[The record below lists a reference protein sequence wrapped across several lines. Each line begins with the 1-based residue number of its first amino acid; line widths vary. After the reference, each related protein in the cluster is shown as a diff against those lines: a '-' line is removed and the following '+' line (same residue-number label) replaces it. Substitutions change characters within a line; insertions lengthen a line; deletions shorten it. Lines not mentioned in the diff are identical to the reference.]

1 MSTERK
7 TTLHLVKQ
15 TVEPASHRDRGTELK
30 MTHRS
35 GANKQKSKDLETT
48 LADNESAGP
57 QDSRF
62 FEVVERLLE
71 SQQREKEEQQARWEQ
86 REEELCREKQE
97 ERVRWEEQQ
106 ETLWRDK
113 EEERRRA
120 DEEWALRL
128 EELKLRTKALRC
140 SEEIAVQSRAENA

>member
-1 MSTERK
+1 
-7 TTLHLVKQ
+7 
-15 TVEPASHRDRGTELK
+15 

-48 LADNESAGP
+48 SADNESAGP

-62 FEVVERLLE
+62 FEVVERLLD

-86 REEELCREKQE
+86 REEELRREKQQREEELRREKQE

-106 ETLWRDK
+106 ETLR
-113 EEERRRA
+113 
-120 DEEWALRL
+120 
-128 EELKLRTKALRC
+128 
-140 SEEIAVQSRAENA
+140 

>member
-1 MSTERK
+1 ME
-7 TTLHLVKQ
+7 Q
-15 TVEPASHRDRGTELK
+15 T
-30 MTHRS
+30 
-35 GANKQKSKDLETT
+35 NSKDLETT

-62 FEVVERLLE
+62 FEVVERLLD

-86 REEELCREKQE
+86 REEELRREKQQREEELQE

-106 ETLWRDK
+106 ETLRRDK
-113 EEERRRA
+113 EEERSRA

-128 EELKLRTKALRC
+128 EELKLRTEALRR
-140 SEEIAVQSRAENA
+140 SKEIACSAVTSRERREG